1 MYNRYIRQ
9 NGAYQRVPQPEPT
22 ASPPLPK
29 PPREE
34 PPRQAQQ
41 VSHRSAELGFLD
53 KILSRLHLGD
63 VDSGDLILLLLLF
76 FLFKEDGDEELLI
89 AIGLLLIL

>member
-9 NGAYQRVPQPEPT
+9 DGAYQRVPQPE
-22 ASPPLPK
+22 ASPPPPK
-29 PPREE
+29 PPQEK

-41 VSHRSAELGFLD
+41 AAHRPTELGFLD
-53 KILSRLHLGD
+53 KILTRLHLGD